1 MNKGLIVSCAAVAAA
16 MMAFSGES
24 LAQSSG
30 PVSTETVEQWNTQLR
45 DQIRQLEAE
54 KDKVEQRQRQR
65 RLQAEKE
72 NAELH
77 ERVRQLQSE
86 LSSMQSPNSQPSPL
100 PQRPAAAS
108 NPQPERLPP
117 TSGASTSSPQPQ
129 RAIRGTD
136 RATRTRPGCG
146 RAATRGADGAQAEPR
161 TRDCG
166 PRERESDRL
175 RATESAVGRVP

>member
-1 MNKGLIVSCAAVAAA
+1 
-16 MMAFSGES
+16 
-24 LAQSSG
+24 
-30 PVSTETVEQWNTQLR
+30 
-45 DQIRQLEAE
+45 
-54 KDKVEQRQRQR
+54 RQRQR

-117 TSGASTSSPQPQ
+117 TSGASTSRPQPQ

-136 RATRTRPGCG
+136 RATRTSPPARPSPP
-146 RAATRGADGAQAEPR
+146 RAQRARRRTGGTARSRRPAPR
-161 TRDCG
+161 TSRCPPQG
-166 PRERESDRL
+166 SLVAPRR
-175 RATESAVGRVP
+175 RVPLFPPVPQPPPPPPAPAPPPAPPPSFAPPSRRIHVG